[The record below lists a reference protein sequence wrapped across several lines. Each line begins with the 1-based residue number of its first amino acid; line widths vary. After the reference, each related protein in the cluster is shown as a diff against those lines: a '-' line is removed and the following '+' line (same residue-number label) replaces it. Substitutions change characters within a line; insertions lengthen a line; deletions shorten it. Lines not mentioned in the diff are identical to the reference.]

1 MSKKYIVSLILN
13 IVPFFLTCFLYEGGI
28 AVSLILPIIQFLLNT
43 LNYKWTKKILL
54 FAILNLAMLISS
66 VASIKINT
74 WLYYNNISSD
84 TETLAVGS
92 FEVQVCILFILLMTL
107 ISIACRMLNKKTNQ

>member
-1 MSKKYIVSLILN
+1 MKKYILALILN

-43 LNYKWTKKILL
+43 LNYKWTKKILS

-66 VASIKINT
+66 VTSIKINT

-84 TETLAVGS
+84 PGTLAVGS
-92 FEVQVCILFILLMTL
+92 FEVQVCMLFILLMTL